1 MQSPVNFTINTAL
14 RNYLLKEFEKYC
26 DPHSSDI
33 LEIGIGTGRFGNLFG
48 KEFHSYYGIDIDVE
62 AVAEARKNIPKNVN
76 IIYKIGNAENIPFRK
91 KFTIVFYA
99 QSWHFIKNRD
109 KALQEAQRVLKK
121 KGLIF
126 ILEPT
131 EKTIVNFFRNGMFSA
146 FPIL

>member
-91 KFTIVFYA
+91 KFTIVFSVGSRININPFFFKTRCA
-99 QSWHFIKNRD
+99 SCNALSRFLIKC
-109 KALQEAQRVLKK
+109 
-121 KGLIF
+121 
-126 ILEPT
+126 
-131 EKTIVNFFRNGMFSA
+131 
-146 FPIL
+146 